1 MLSVYFTLFITFFK
15 IGLFAF
21 GGGYAVIS
29 LIQHDIVDMHP
40 EWDISLQE
48 FANIVAISQ
57 STPGP
62 IGINAATY
70 VGFSVTQT
78 WIGAAI
84 ATTAMVMPSFIIMTA
99 ICIFLKKLSGNQWV
113 QQALAGLRPAT
124 IGLIASA
131 ALMLCNKEIFID
143 YKSYAIFAVALPLS
157 LYKKIHPMWIIIA
170 AGIAGLI
177 LY

>member
-1 MLSVYFTLFITFFK
+1 
-15 IGLFAF
+15 
-21 GGGYAVIS
+21 
-29 LIQHDIVDMHP
+29 MHP
-40 EWDISLQE
+40 EWGVSLQE

-143 YKSYAIFAVALPLS
+143 YKSFVIFALALPLS
-157 LYKKIHPMWIIIA
+157 LYKKIHPIWIIFA
-170 AGIAGLI
+170 AGIAGLLI
-177 LY
+177 Y